1 MKPDTIRSKDLRKYS
16 ILPIRAVTDQ
26 RINRTAALT
35 VLAAICGYT
44 DEMGRTFVSQARL
57 ASDLGIS
64 RQAVQRQIKKLFD
77 TGYLVYARKQYKDQ
91 KTNTVKVKYEPDIT
105 SDKTGRS
112 NLTAREQM
120 ELAEREAGLPGA
132 TPDVA
137 GAKGQVQHQ
146 RLHAGATSEVDTPA
160 TPEVAL
166 NETLTSNNNDIKNK
180 ARLLCS
186 LFLKAADAYGTPRIW
201 NDRDFDLAQTWVR
214 DGLEPRQLADILQN
228 HHDYCAKNARDF
240 ARGLGYFAK
249 PVSRA
254 LGSSS
259 NDQINQVL
267 RKTAAGLKRMP

>member
-44 DEMGRTFVSQARL
+44 DELGRTFVSQARL
-57 ASDLGIS
+57 ASDLGIT

-91 KTNTVKVKYEPDIT
+91 KTNTVKVKYEADIT

-112 NLTAREQM
+112 NLSAREQM

-146 RLHAGATSEVDTPA
+146 RLHAGATSEVDTHA

-166 NETLTSNNNDIKNK
+166 NETLTSNNNDIKGDAK
-180 ARLLCS
+180 RMVRM
-186 LFLKAADAYGTPRIW
+186 FLQVADAFGTPRVW
-201 NDRDFDLAQTWVR
+201 SERD
-214 DGLEPRQLADILQN
+214 EQLAESWARQGLSLEQWGEVLKQ
-228 HHDYCAKNARDF
+228 HADYCAKQARDL
-240 ARGLGYFAK
+240 ARGLGYFQQ

-254 LGSSS
+254 LGRSS
-259 NDQINQVL
+259 DVQVNQVL
-267 RKTAAGLKRMP
+267 KRTSASLRRM

>member
-44 DEMGRTFVSQARL
+44 DELGRTFVSQARL

-146 RLHAGATSEVDTPA
+146 RLHAGATSEVDRCA

-166 NETLTSNNNDIKNK
+166 NETLTSNINDSKGEAKRIV
-180 ARLLCS
+180 RM
-186 LFLKAADAYGTPRIW
+186 FLQVADAFGTPRIW
-201 NDRDFDLAQTWVR
+201 SERD
-214 DGLEPRQLADILQN
+214 EQLAESWARQGLTLEQWGEILKQ
-228 HHDYCAKNARDF
+228 HADYCAKQARDL
-240 ARGLGYFAK
+240 ARGLGYFQQ

-254 LGSSS
+254 LGRSS
-259 NDQINQVL
+259 DAQVNQVL
-267 RKTAAGLKRMP
+267 RRTGASLRRM

>member
-44 DEMGRTFVSQARL
+44 DELGRTFVSQARL

-146 RLHAGATSEVDTPA
+146 RLHAGATSEVDRRA

-166 NETLTSNNNDIKNK
+166 NETLTSNINDSKGEAKRIVKM
-180 ARLLCS
+180 
-186 LFLKAADAYGTPRIW
+186 FLQVADAFGTPRVW
-201 NDRDFDLAQTWVR
+201 SERD
-214 DGLEPRQLADILQN
+214 EQLAESWSRQGLTLEQWGDILQQ
-228 HHDYCAKNARDF
+228 HAEYCQKNARDM
-240 ARGLGYFAK
+240 ARGLGFFQQ
-249 PVSRA
+249 PVSRS
-254 LGSSS
+254 LGRSSS
-259 NDQINQVL
+259 HQVNQVL
-267 RKTAAGLKRMP
+267 QRTGVSLRKM